1 MSEGVDR
8 IDSAIGYAL
17 GSLTPEEQATYEA
30 HLRESPEAR
39 READELVR
47 VARALDLE
55 SPAETPPAGLKERL
69 MAQVAVTPQEIPA
82 ASAASRAVASPT
94 VLSSTADE
102 RPGPQPTTTFPSA
115 RAPARARA
123 RARARAEVRWF
134 RRPAAVAAA
143 AAAAV
148 VLFGGGTLLGVNI
161 GNSATV
167 TAQQASV
174 VAQISAAAD
183 NRRSTA
189 SIAGGGTATLVWSL
203 ALGKSVIVVDGLPA
217 APSGKAYQL
226 WYIRGGQATSAG
238 LIAPHANGAWQILE
252 GTMRSGDTVGMTV
265 EPNGGSKQPTTK
277 PVVAITS

>member
-30 HLRESPEAR
+30 HLRKSPEAR

-102 RPGPQPTTTFPSA
+102 RPGSQPTTTFSST
-115 RAPARARA
+115 RAP
-123 RARARAEVRWF
+123 ARARAEVRWF

-148 VLFGGGTLLGVNI
+148 VLFGGGTLLGVSI
-161 GNSATV
+161 GTSATV